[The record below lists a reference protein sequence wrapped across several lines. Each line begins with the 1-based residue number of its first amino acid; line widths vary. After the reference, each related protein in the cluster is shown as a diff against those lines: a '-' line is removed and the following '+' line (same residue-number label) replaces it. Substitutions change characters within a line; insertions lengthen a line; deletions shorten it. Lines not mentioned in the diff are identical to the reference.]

1 MGSNWAALATL
12 SQHLVSVIDTGKY
25 GHLTLEQVGERIAMG
40 GVLAW
45 LAKTAG
51 DDIDLSVFLETQTYG
66 DFLLEYESEIQ
77 NIWTAYGDQVG
88 RKWAID
94 NSGLCMLL
102 TWTIEILKQRIR
114 DAQKGLFEDG
124 DF

>member
-1 MGSNWAALATL
+1 MGINWVALATV

-25 GHLTLEQVGERIAMG
+25 GHLTLEQVGEQIAKG

-51 DDIDLSVFLETQTYG
+51 DDIDLGVFLETQTFE
-66 DFLLEYESEIQ
+66 DFLPEYESELQ
-77 NIWTAYGDQVG
+77 KIWTAYGDQVG
-88 RKWAID
+88 RKWAVD

-102 TWTIEILKQRIR
+102 MWTIEILKQRIR
-114 DAQKGLFEDG
+114 DAQKGIFEPG

>member
-1 MGSNWAALATL
+1 MGINWSALAIVA
-12 SQHLVSVIDTGKY
+12 QHLVSVIDTGKY
-25 GHLTLEQVGERIAMG
+25 GHLTLEQVGEQIAKG

-51 DDIDLSVFLETQTYG
+51 DDIDLGVFLETQTFEG
-66 DFLLEYESEIQ
+66 FLPEYESELQ
-77 NIWTAYGDQVG
+77 KIWTAYGDQVG
-88 RKWAID
+88 RKWAVD

-114 DAQKGLFEDG
+114 DAQKGIFEPG